1 MTNWVKDV
9 IGVDKAMIG
18 LCHIPALPGDPLYD
32 ANAGMEHVFEVVRDD
47 VLALQKGAIDAIQ
60 FTNEFSMPYAS
71 KVEAETVAAMAYVI
85 GRVRADLKVPF
96 GANCIMDPL
105 ATIGLCAA
113 VGARWTRGTYHG
125 SWATNSGVVS
135 ADSAEVYRLRRYL
148 GAEGLKLVHYINPE
162 NSSDVGGR
170 DYVECF
176 RPYYF
181 LNKPD
186 AIGVAGSVA
195 GQRTDPKLISRC
207 REAFPDAVLF
217 VVTGLKKD
225 NAEEMMQHANAAFVG
240 TSLKRDGVFTNGVD
254 AARVGELMEKV
265 RKIR

>member
-1 MTNWVKDV
+1 MGNWVKDV
-9 IGVDKAMIG
+9 IGTGRAMIG

-32 ANAGMEHVFEVVRDD
+32 ARGGMERVFEAVRAD
-47 VLALQKGAIDAIQ
+47 VLALQEGGIDAIQ

-71 KVEAETVAAMAYVI
+71 KVGAETVAAMAHLI
-85 GRVRADLKVPF
+85 GRVKADLRVPF
-96 GANCIMDPL
+96 GANCIMDQL

-125 SWATNSGVVS
+125 AWATNTGVVS
-135 ADSAEVYRLRRYL
+135 ADSAQVYRLRHNL
-148 GAEGLKLVHYINPE
+148 GADDLKLVHYINPE
-162 NSSDVGGR
+162 NSADIGGR

-181 LNKPD
+181 LNRPD

-195 GQRTDPKLISRC
+195 GQRTDPALISRC

-225 NAEEMMQHANAAFVG
+225 NAEEMMQYADAAFVG
-240 TSLKRDGVFTNGVD
+240 TSIKKDGVFTNGVD
-254 AARVGELMEKV
+254 AARVAELMETVK
-265 RKIR
+265 RFR